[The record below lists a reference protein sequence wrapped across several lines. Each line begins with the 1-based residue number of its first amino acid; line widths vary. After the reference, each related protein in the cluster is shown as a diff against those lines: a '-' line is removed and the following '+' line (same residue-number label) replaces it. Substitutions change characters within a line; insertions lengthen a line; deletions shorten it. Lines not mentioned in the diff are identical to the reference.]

1 MFSYLR
7 VVFRLRGEE
16 NAVIGLG
23 FLPGDRKT
31 TRKSENSPVSKTD
44 DCVISGQVIPAPG
57 LFARFAPVTQ
67 RVEDVLGV
75 GSGFRGG
82 SDFVAV
88 EVEVE
93 VGVLE
98 LSQGV
103 DQAF

>member
-1 MFSYLR
+1 M
-7 VVFRLRGEE
+7 
-16 NAVIGLG
+16 
-23 FLPGDRKT
+23 
-31 TRKSENSPVSKTD
+31 
-44 DCVISGQVIPAPG
+44 
-57 LFARFAPVTQ
+57 TQ

-98 LSQGV
+98 LLQGV